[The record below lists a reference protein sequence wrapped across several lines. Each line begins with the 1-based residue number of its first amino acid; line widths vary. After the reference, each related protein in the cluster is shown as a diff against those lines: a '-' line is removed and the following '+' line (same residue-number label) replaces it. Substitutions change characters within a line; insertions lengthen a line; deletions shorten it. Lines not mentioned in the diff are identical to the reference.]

1 MEIKKAALEDIPEI
15 VKVYDIARMFMR
27 ANGNLSQWGGG
38 YPGEPLLRGD
48 IQAGNLYILCA
59 DGAMEGVFAFIPGED
74 PTYRYIEDGN
84 WHRNRPYGTIHRLAS
99 RGTAV
104 ALPRPA
110 LTSAGKRS
118 PICALIPMRIIT
130 PCKTPSCT
138 TASGNAAPS
147 IWRTGRPGS
156 PLTICRASKRR
167 ECLSNQ
173 RIF

>member
-1 MEIKKAALEDIPEI
+1 MGMQSMEIKKAALEDIPEI

-38 YPGEPLLRGD
+38 YPGEALLRGD

-74 PTYRYIEDGN
+74 PTYRYIEDGS
-84 WHRNRPYGTIHRLAS
+84 WHWNRPMAPF
-99 RGTAV
+99 TAWLPGAQPV

-130 PCKTPSCT
+130 PCKTPSCA

-147 IWRTGRPGS
+147 I
-156 PLTICRASKRR
+156 
-167 ECLSNQ
+167 
-173 RIF
+173 